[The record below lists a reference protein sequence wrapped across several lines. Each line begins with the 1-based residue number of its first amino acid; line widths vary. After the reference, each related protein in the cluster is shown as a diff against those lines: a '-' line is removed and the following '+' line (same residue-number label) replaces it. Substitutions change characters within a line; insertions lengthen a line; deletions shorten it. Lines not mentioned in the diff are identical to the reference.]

1 MVSLQD
7 RKCGHIKNIPVEEDP
22 GRAQLKYGD
31 LIQFD
36 PIESVVQLRDA
47 DKSSAA
53 HTLVNTYVI
62 SEEMAERL
70 TQLVIPQM
78 QFDQPVDNK
87 GLLVV
92 GNYGTGK
99 SHLMSVVS
107 SLAADAS
114 LLEGLNHAGVRD
126 TASQIAG
133 RFKVI
138 RTEIGATTMSLRD
151 ILVAEL
157 EEHLEKLGVEY
168 VFPEAGTITSHK
180 RAFEDMMAKFGEV
193 FPEHGLLLVVD
204 ELLDY
209 LRTRKDQELILDLN
223 FLREVGEVCKDL
235 RFRFMAGVQEAI
247 FDSPRFAFVADSIRR
262 VKDRFEQILIARND
276 VKFVVAERL
285 LKKTTEQQA
294 KIRDYLMPFAK
305 YYGGLNERMDEFV
318 RLFPVHPDYIDTFE
332 RVTVVEK
339 REVLKTL
346 SMGMKGI
353 LGKDVPQDEPG
364 LIAFDSYWGTLKQNA
379 SFRAIPEIRAVIDC
393 SQVLESR
400 IENAI
405 TRKQY
410 KPMALRLIH
419 ALSVHR
425 LTTGDIYAPMGAS
438 AEELRD
444 RLCLFDPLI
453 AELGSD
459 EPDKD
464 LQTHV
469 ETVLREIH
477 KTVSGQFISFNA
489 DNRQFYLDL
498 KKTDDFDAL
507 IDKRAESLGQ
517 AQLDRFYYEALK
529 RVMECQD
536 ATYVTGYKIWQHEL
550 VWQEHKAA
558 RSGYLFFGAPNE
570 RSTAVPQRDFY
581 LYFIQPNDPPRFKD
595 DKVNDEIFFRLKG
608 TDEEF
613 QTALKSYAAALD
625 LAATSSGHAKATYE
639 SKANGFLKKL
649 VQWLQKHMSDA
660 FEVTYQGRA
669 KSMTEWAKGKSIRDL
684 SGLSPHET
692 INFRDLV
699 NTIAGVCLAPNF
711 ENQAPDYPFFSVLI
725 TGNNRAQAAQDALRA
740 IAGQNRTKQATAVL
754 DALELL
760 NGDNFAGREIGR
772 PEGARRGAAMDGG
785 YQKIDPYKSKYTK
798 FILDTVKA
806 KGHGQVVNRS
816 EIIQDDHGLEY
827 MNPGGSRLEPE
838 WVSVLVAALVY
849 SGDIVLAIPG
859 KKFDA
864 TGLQQLAATGMDELV
879 RFKHLEQ
886 PKEWNL
892 PALKALFELLGMTPG
907 MAQLVT
913 QGKDEPVQ
921 NLQQAVGKIVKRIV
935 MTQQTLR
942 EGLSF
947 WGQNMVLGSGLGVQG
962 SENSEPGTQNSELEN
977 AKAFFESLQAYS
989 SPGKLKNFRYSAPEV
1004 LAHEKAVKALDELD
1018 ALREFI
1024 MDHSPTASW
1033 LATAEASASRGSEFR
1048 VTGSE
1053 SKPQGLDL
1061 WVDQVKAI
1069 RGDVL
1074 DSINSELKTQ
1084 NPQLARLSS
1093 EVGEK
1098 LKKLKRD
1105 YINQY
1110 ISLHARARL
1119 GVNDDKRKAG
1129 LLNDQR
1135 LQTLLKLAGIDLMP
1149 RQQLTDYQNRLAGLK
1164 SCFALTEQ
1172 NLETTPACPH
1182 CQFRPAAEIGVLGS
1196 GFGVSGSQQL
1206 DQMDEQLDK
1215 IIEQWTKTLLNNLD
1229 DPMTQANV
1237 NELLHEDDKQ
1247 IVKAF
1252 MDSKELPDPVDGNF
1266 VQTLK
1271 TILAGLQKVSVK
1283 KADLLKIV
1291 SDLGPS
1297 TPNEIKQAVSD
1308 YVDSLTK
1315 GKDQNKVRI
1324 VLE

>member
-1 MVSLQD
+1 M
-7 RKCGHIKNIPVEEDP
+7 
-22 GRAQLKYGD
+22 KYGE

-47 DKSSAA
+47 DKTSAA
-53 HTLVNTYVI
+53 HQLVNTYVI
-62 SEEMAERL
+62 SDEMAERMVR
-70 TQLVIPQM
+70 LVIPQL
-78 QFDQPVDNK
+78 QFEQPVDNK
-87 GLLVV
+87 GILVV

-107 SLAADAS
+107 SIAADAS
-114 LLEGLNHAGVRD
+114 LLDSLNHESVKAEAD
-126 TASQIAG
+126 KIAG
-133 RFKVI
+133 KFKVI

-157 EEHLEKLGVEY
+157 EEHLENMGVSY
-168 VFPEAGTITSHK
+168 VFPGSGTITSHK

-193 FPEHGLLLVVD
+193 FPEQGLLLVVD

-235 RFRFMAGVQEAI
+235 RFRFIAGVQEAI

-262 VKDRFEQILIARND
+262 VKDRFEQILIARSD

-285 LKKTTEQQA
+285 LKKTVEQQA
-294 KIRDYLMPFAK
+294 KIREYLMPFAK
-305 YYGGLNERMDEFV
+305 YYGGLNERLDEFV

-346 SMGMKGI
+346 SMGMKGV
-353 LGKDVPQDEPG
+353 LNKDVPENEPG
-364 LIAFDSYWGTLKQNA
+364 LIAFDSYWSTLKQNA

-405 TRKQY
+405 SRKQY

-425 LTTGDIYAPMGAS
+425 LTTGDIYAPLGAS

-507 IDKRAESLGQ
+507 IDKRAESLGDT
-517 AQLDRFYYEALK
+517 QLDRFYYEALK

-536 ATYVTGYKIWQHEL
+536 STYVTGYKIWQHEL
-550 VWQEHKAA
+550 VWQDHKAA

-570 RSTAVPQRDFY
+570 RSTAVPTRDFY
-581 LYFIQPNDPPRFKD
+581 IYFIQPNDPPRFKD
-595 DKVNDEIFFRLKG
+595 DKVSDEVFFRLKPLSDTG
-608 TDEEF
+608 EEF
-613 QTALKSYAAALD
+613 QTSLKNYAAALD

-639 SKANGFLKKL
+639 AKANGFLKKL
-649 VQWLQKHMSDA
+649 VQWLQKHMTDA
-660 FEVTYQGRA
+660 FEVTYQGRS
-669 KSMTEWAKGKSIRDL
+669 KPMNEWAKGKSIRDL

-711 ENQAPDYPFFSVLI
+711 ENQAPEYPFFSVLI
-725 TGNNRAQAAQDALRA
+725 TGSNRAQAAQDALRA
-740 IAGQNRTKQATAVL
+740 IGGQNRTKQATAVL

-760 NGDNFAGREIGR
+760 
-772 PEGARRGAAMDGG
+772 DGE
-785 YQKIDPYKSKYTK
+785 KIEPYKSKYTR
-798 FILDTVKA
+798 FILDVVKA
-806 KGHGQVVNRS
+806 KGHGQVVNRN

-838 WVSVLVAALVY
+838 WITVLISALVY
-849 SGDIVLAIPG
+849 SGDIVLSIPG

-864 TGLQQLAATGMDELV
+864 TGLQQLAATGMDELI

-886 PKEWNL
+886 PKEWNI
-892 PALKALFELLGMTPG
+892 PALKAMFELLGMTPG

-913 QGKDEPVQ
+913 QGNDEPIQ
-921 NLQQAVGKIVKRIV
+921 NLQQSVGKIVKRIV

-947 WGQNMVLGSGLGVQG
+947 WGLNLLGGTDLANQASGLDG
-962 SENSEPGTQNSELEN
+962 
-977 AKAFFESLQAYS
+977 AKTFFESLQAYT
-989 SPGKLKNFRYSAPEV
+989 SPGKLKNFRYSMDEV
-1004 LAHEKAVKALDELD
+1004 KAHEKAVKALDDLD
-1018 ALREFI
+1018 ALREFV

-1033 LATAEASASRGSEFR
+1033 LSTAEGVLPPEH
-1048 VTGSE
+1048 
-1053 SKPQGLDL
+1053 D
-1061 WVDQVKAI
+1061 WVDRMKTTRQ
-1069 RGDVL
+1069 DVL
-1074 DSINSELKTQ
+1074 KMLKQTDLTELANQSQ
-1084 NPQLARLSS
+1084 N
-1093 EVGEK
+1093 VGAK
-1098 LKKLKRD
+1098 LQQLKKD
-1105 YINQY
+1105 YIVVY
-1110 ISLHARARL
+1110 IGLHTKARL
-1119 GVNDDKRKAG
+1119 GINDDKRKAALMG
-1129 LLNDQR
+1129 DHR

-1172 NLETTPACPH
+1172 NLEATPACSH
-1182 CQFRPAAEIGVLGS
+1182 CGFRPSVETGTAP
-1196 GFGVSGSQQL
+1196 GSQMIE
-1206 DQMDEQLDK
+1206 QMDNDLDTMVSN
-1215 IIEQWTKTLLNNLD
+1215 WTSTLLGNLE
-1229 DPMTQANV
+1229 DPITQANMD
-1237 NELLHEDDKQ
+1237 LLKVDDREPLE
-1247 IVKAF
+1247 AF
-1252 MDSKELPDPVDGNF
+1252 IKSKELPVPLDTNF
-1266 VQTLK
+1266 VHALK
-1271 TILAGLQKVSVK
+1271 EVLSGLVKVSVK
-1283 KADLLKIV
+1283 SKELQKALQIE
-1291 SDLGPS
+1291 SGPS
-1297 TPNEIKQAVSD
+1297 TPAEIKKRFGD
-1308 YVDSLTK
+1308 YIDQLTK
-1315 GKDQNKVRI
+1315 GKDPAKVRI
-1324 VLE
+1324 VME

>member
-1 MVSLQD
+1 MTKSRD
-7 RKCGHIKNIPVEEDP
+7 KDFGRTTGAPVGRTP
-22 GRAQLKYGD
+22 GMGRLKYGD

-53 HTLVNTYVI
+53 RHLVNTYVI

-78 QFDQPVDNK
+78 QFDKPADNK
-87 GLLVV
+87 GLLIV

-107 SLAADAS
+107 SLAGDSS
-114 LLEGLNHAGVRD
+114 LLEELNHAGVRD
-126 TASQIAG
+126 AATKIAG
-133 RFKVI
+133 RFKVL
-138 RTEIGATTMSLRD
+138 RLEIGASEKTFRSIITDSLED
-151 ILVAEL
+151 WFSD
-157 EEHLEKLGVEY
+157 LGIDFS
-168 VFPEAGTITSHK
+168 FPAADKVINNK
-180 RAFEDMMAKFGEV
+180 RAFEDMMAKFGEI
-193 FPEHGLLLVVD
+193 FPEHGMLLVVD

-223 FLREVGEVCKDL
+223 FLREIGEVCKDL

-262 VKDRFEQILIARND
+262 VKDRFEQVLIARKD

-285 LKKTTEQQA
+285 LKKTAEQQA
-294 KIRDYLMPFAK
+294 RIRDYLMPFAK

-346 SMGMKGI
+346 SMGMRGI
-353 LGKDVPQDEPG
+353 LSKDVPRDEPG
-364 LIAFDSYWGTLKQNA
+364 LIAFDSYWNALKQNSA
-379 SFRAIPEIRAVIDC
+379 FRSIPDVRAVIDC

-507 IDKRAESLGQ
+507 IDKRAESLGPS
-517 AQLDRFYYEALK
+517 QLDRFYYEALK

-536 ATYVTGYKIWQHEL
+536 VTYVTGYKIWQHEL
-550 VWQEHKAA
+550 VWQAHKAA
-558 RSGYLFFGAPNE
+558 RTGYLFFGAPNE
-570 RSTAVPQRDFY
+570 RSTAVPPRDFY

-595 DKVNDEIFFRLKG
+595 DKMSDEVFFRLKG
-608 TDEEF
+608 TDDEF

-625 LAATSSGHAKATYE
+625 LAATSSGHAKATYDA
-639 SKANGFLKKL
+639 KANSFLKNL

-669 KSMTEWAKGKSIRDL
+669 KSITEWAKGKSIRDL
-684 SGLSPHET
+684 SGISPNET
-692 INFRDLV
+692 INFRDLI
-699 NTIAGVCLAPNF
+699 NTIAGICLSPHF
-711 ENQAPDYPFFSVLI
+711 ENQAPDYPFFSILI
-725 TGNNRAQAAQDALRA
+725 TGSNRAQAAQDALRA
-740 IAGQNRTKQATAVL
+740 IAVPNGNKQRNKQATAVL
-754 DALELL
+754 DALDLL
-760 NGDNFAGREIGR
+760 
-772 PEGARRGAAMDGG
+772 DGE
-785 YQKIDPYKSKYTK
+785 KIDPYKSKYASS
-798 FILDTVKA
+798 ILDAVKA
-806 KGHGQVVNRS
+806 KGHGQVVNRN
-816 EIIQDDHGLEY
+816 EIIQDNHGLEY

-838 WVSVLVAALVY
+838 WVIVLVAALVY
-849 SGDIVLAIPG
+849 SGDIVLSIPG

-864 TGLQQLAATGMDELV
+864 TGLQQLAATDMDELV

-886 PKEWNL
+886 PKEWNM
-892 PALKALFELLGMTPG
+892 PALKALFELLGMPPG
-907 MAQLVT
+907 NAQLVT
-913 QGKDEPVQ
+913 QGSDEPVQ
-921 NLQQAVGKIVKRIV
+921 QLQQNVAKIVKRIV

-947 WGQNMVLGSGLGVQG
+947 WGLDLLAGTELANQSVGL
-962 SENSEPGTQNSELEN
+962 EE
-977 AKAFFESLQAYS
+977 AKGFFESLQAYS
-989 SPGKLKNFRYSAPEV
+989 SPGKLKNFRYNAPEV
-1004 LAHEKAVKALDELD
+1004 SAHEKAVKALDELD

-1033 LATAEASASRGSEFR
+1033 LSTAEAVLPAEH
-1048 VTGSE
+1048 
-1053 SKPQGLDL
+1053 D
-1061 WVDQVKAI
+1061 WVDRMKTTRQ
-1069 RGDVL
+1069 DVL
-1074 DSINSELKTQ
+1074 DAIKQADRTELASQSKSIGTKLQ
-1084 NPQLARLSS
+1084 
-1093 EVGEK
+1093 K
-1098 LKKLKRD
+1098 LKKD
-1105 YINQY
+1105 YIVAY
-1110 ISLHARARL
+1110 IGLHTNARL

-1135 LQTLLKLAGIDLMP
+1135 MQTLLKLAGIDLMP
-1149 RQQLTDYQNRLAGLK
+1149 RQQLTDYQNRLFGLK
-1164 SCFALTEQ
+1164 SCFALTEK
-1172 NLETTPACPH
+1172 NLDASPICPH
-1182 CQFRPAAEIGVLGS
+1182 CGFRPSVETCAAA
-1196 GFGVSGSQQL
+1196 GSQMI
-1206 DQMDEQLDK
+1206 DQMDAKLDAMVAA
-1215 IIEQWTKTLLNNLD
+1215 WTSTILSNLE
-1229 DPMTQANV
+1229 DPITQANMD
-1237 NELLHEDDKQ
+1237 LLKIDDRKPLE
-1247 IVKAF
+1247 AF
-1252 MDSKELPDPVDGNF
+1252 IKSKELPVPLDSNF
-1266 VQTLK
+1266 VHALK
-1271 TILAGLQKVSVK
+1271 EVLSGLVKVTVNAQDLQNALQVTDGPATPAEMK
-1283 KADLLKIV
+1283 KRFEEYID
-1291 SDLGPS
+1291 
-1297 TPNEIKQAVSD
+1297 Q
-1308 YVDSLTK
+1308 LTK
-1315 GKDQNKVRI
+1315 GKDPAKVRI
-1324 VLE
+1324 VMEG

>member
-1 MVSLQD
+1 M
-7 RKCGHIKNIPVEEDP
+7 
-22 GRAQLKYGD
+22 KYGD

-62 SEEMAERL
+62 SEEMAEKL
-70 TQLVIPQM
+70 TGRIYKDGKLEKENVEAVIPQL

-114 LLEGLNHAGVRD
+114 LLEGLKNDGVRD
-126 TASQIAG
+126 AASQIAG

-262 VKDRFEQILIARND
+262 VKDRFEQILIARSD

-364 LIAFDSYWGTLKQNA
+364 LIAFDSYWDVLSTNAAYRTLPDIKQ
-379 SFRAIPEIRAVIDC
+379 VIDC
-393 SQVLESR
+393 SNTLQNLVIS
-400 IENAI
+400 NYPKA
-405 TRKQY
+405 KN
-410 KPMALRLIH
+410 KKFALRIVRG
-419 ALSVHR
+419 LSVHR
-425 LTTGDIYAPMGAS
+425 LTVGSLSSPNGLT
-438 AEELRD
+438 AEALRD
-444 RLCLFDPLI
+444 QLCLFDPLI
-453 AELGSD
+453 AELGGDDSA
-459 EPDKD
+459 ED
-464 LQTHV
+464 LRGEV
-469 ETVLREIH
+469 ETAIRLISQA
-477 KTVSGQFISFNA
+477 VSGQFISA
-489 DNRQFYLDL
+489 TEIDDRGRLSGQFYLDVS
-498 KKTDDFDAL
+498 KD
-507 IDKRAESLGQ
+507 IDYDEKVRTRADSLGQ

-595 DKVNDEIFFRLKG
+595 DKVNDEVFFRLKG

-639 SKANGFLKKL
+639 SKADGFLKKL

-669 KSMTEWAKGKSIRDL
+669 KSMAEWAKGKSIRDL

-760 NGDNFAGREIGR
+760 
-772 PEGARRGAAMDGG
+772 DGE
-785 YQKIDPYKSKYTK
+785 KIDPYKSKYTK

-827 MNPGGSRLEPE
+827 MNPGGGRLEPE
-838 WVSVLVAALVY
+838 WVAVILASLVY

-947 WGQNMVLGSGLGVQG
+947 WGLDLLAGTDLASQASGLD
-962 SENSEPGTQNSELEN
+962 E
-977 AKAFFESLQAYS
+977 AKGFFESLQAYS

-1024 MDHSPTASW
+1024 MDHSPTAAW
-1033 LATAEASASRGSEFR
+1033 LATAEASASRSSEFR

-1053 SKPQGLDL
+1053 SKPSGLDL
-1061 WVDQVKAI
+1061 WADQVKAI

-1074 DSINSELKTQ
+1074 DSVNSELKTQ

-1093 EVGEK
+1093 EVGEE

-1172 NLETTPACPH
+1172 NLDASPICPH

-1237 NELLHEDDKQ
+1237 KELLHEDDKQ
-1247 IVKAF
+1247 VIQSF
-1252 MDSKELPDPVDGNF
+1252 MNSKELPDPVDGNF

-1271 TILAGLQKVSVK
+1271 TILAGLQKVPVK

-1291 SDLGPS
+1291 TDLGPS

>member
-1 MVSLQD
+1 M
-7 RKCGHIKNIPVEEDP
+7 
-22 GRAQLKYGD
+22 GRLKYGD
-31 LIQFD
+31 LIQFE

-53 HTLVNTYVI
+53 HYLVNTYVI

-107 SLAADAS
+107 SLAAEAS
-114 LLEGLNHAGVRD
+114 LLDGLNHSGVRD
-126 TASQIAG
+126 AAGQIAG

-157 EEHLEKLGVEY
+157 EENLEKLGVEY
-168 VFPEAGTITSHK
+168 VFPDAGTITGHK
-180 RAFEDMMAKFGEV
+180 KALENMEAKFLQKY
-193 FPEHGLLLVVD
+193 PDHGLLLVVD

-209 LRTRKDQELILDLN
+209 LRTRKDQELMLDLN
-223 FLREVGEVCKDL
+223 FLRELGEYCKAS

-262 VKDRFEQILIARND
+262 VKDRFEQILIARSD

-285 LKKTTEQQA
+285 LKKTVEQQA

-305 YYGGLNERMDEFV
+305 YYGSLNERMDEFV

-364 LIAFDSYWGTLKQNA
+364 LIAFDSYWNTLKQNA

-550 VWQEHKAA
+550 IWQEHKAA

-595 DKVNDEIFFRLKG
+595 DKVNDEVFFRLKG
-608 TDEEF
+608 ADEEF

-649 VQWLQKHMSDA
+649 VLWLQKHMSDA

-669 KSMTEWAKGKSIRDL
+669 KSMTEWAKGKSIRDR

-725 TGNNRAQAAQDALRA
+725 TGNNRSQAAQDALRS

-760 NGDNFAGREIGR
+760 DGDYFAGSEIGR
-772 PEGARRGAAMDGG
+772 PEGARRIAALDGG

-827 MNPGGSRLEPE
+827 MNPGGGRLEPE
-838 WVSVLVAALVY
+838 WVAVILASLVY

-892 PALKALFELLGMTPG
+892 PALKELFELLGMTPG

-921 NLQQAVGKIVKRIV
+921 NLQQAVGKVVKRIV

-947 WGQNMVLGSGLGVQG
+947 WGLDLLAGTDLASQASGLD
-962 SENSEPGTQNSELEN
+962 E
-977 AKAFFESLQAYS
+977 AKTLFESLQAYS
-989 SPGKLKNFRYSAPEV
+989 SPGRLKNFRYSAPEV
-1004 LAHEKAVKALDELD
+1004 MAFEPAVKALDELD

-1033 LATAEASASRGSEFR
+1033 LSTAEAVLPAEH
-1048 VTGSE
+1048 
-1053 SKPQGLDL
+1053 D
-1061 WVDQVKAI
+1061 WVGRMKTTRQ
-1069 RGDVL
+1069 DVL
-1074 DSINSELKTQ
+1074 DALKQADLTELATQ
-1084 NPQLARLSS
+1084 SQGIGAKIQ
-1093 EVGEK
+1093 K
-1098 LKKLKRD
+1098 LKKD
-1105 YINQY
+1105 YSVAY
-1110 ISLHARARL
+1110 IGLHTKARL

-1129 LLNDQR
+1129 LLNDPR

-1149 RQQLTDYQNRLAGLK
+1149 RRQLTDYQNRLAGLK
-1164 SCFALTEQ
+1164 SCFGLTEQ
-1172 NLETTPACPH
+1172 NLASTPICPH
-1182 CQFRPAAEIGVLGS
+1182 CGFRPSVETGAAA
-1196 GFGVSGSQQL
+1196 GSQMI
-1206 DQMDEQLDK
+1206 DQMDAQLDAMVAA
-1215 IIEQWTKTLLNNLD
+1215 WTSTILSNLE
-1229 DPMTQANV
+1229 DPIAQANMD
-1237 NELLHEDDKQ
+1237 LLKIDDREPLE
-1247 IVKAF
+1247 AF
-1252 MDSKELPDPVDGNF
+1252 IKSRELPVPLDGNF
-1266 VQTLK
+1266 VHSLK
-1271 TILAGLQKVSVK
+1271 EVLSGLVKVTVK
-1283 KADLLKIV
+1283 AQELQNALQVTD
-1291 SDLGPS
+1291 GPA
-1297 TPNEIKQAVSD
+1297 TPAEMKKRFED
-1308 YVDSLTK
+1308 YIDQLTR
-1315 GKDQNKVRI
+1315 GKDPAKVRI

>member
-1 MVSLQD
+1 M
-7 RKCGHIKNIPVEEDP
+7 
-22 GRAQLKYGD
+22 KYGD

-126 TASQIAG
+126 AAPQIAG
-133 RFKVI
+133 RFKVL
-138 RTEIGATTMSLRD
+138 RAVIGASEMSLRD
-151 ILVAEL
+151 LLIQEL
-157 EEHLEKLGVEY
+157 EEFLASINVSY
-168 VFPEAGTITSHK
+168 VFPKADRISNHM
-180 RAFEDMMAKFGEV
+180 RAFEDMMKAFHEV
-193 FPEHGLLLVVD
+193 YPDHGLLFVVD

-209 LRTRKDQELILDLN
+209 LRARTEKGEAIILDLN
-223 FLREVGEVCKDL
+223 FLREVGEICKDL

-247 FDSPRFAFVADSIRR
+247 FDSHRFQHVADSILR
-262 VKDRFEQILIARND
+262 VKDRFEQILIARSD

-285 LKKTTEQQA
+285 LKKTAEQQA

-305 YYGGLNERMDEFV
+305 YYGGLNERIDEFV

-353 LGKDVPQDEPG
+353 LSKDVPQEEPG
-364 LIAFDSYWGTLKQNA
+364 LIAFDSYWNTLKQNA
-379 SFRAIPEIRAVIDC
+379 AFRAIPEIRAVIDC

-469 ETVLREIH
+469 ETVLREVH
-477 KTVSGQFISFNA
+477 KTVSGQFVSFNS
-489 DNRQFYLDL
+489 DNRQYYLDL

-507 IDKRAESLGQ
+507 IDKRAESLGS

-529 RVMECQD
+529 RAMECQD
-536 ATYVTGYKIWQHEL
+536 STYVTGYKIWQHEL
-550 VWQEHKAA
+550 VWQERKAA
-558 RSGYLFFGAPNE
+558 RTGYLFFGAPNE

-595 DKVNDEIFFRLKG
+595 DKVSDEVFFRLKG
-608 TDEEF
+608 IDEEF
-613 QTALKSYAAALD
+613 QNALKNYAAALD

-649 VQWLQKHMSDA
+649 VQWLQKNMVDA
-660 FEVTYQGRA
+660 FEVTYQGRT
-669 KSMTEWAKGKSIRDL
+669 KSMNAWAKEKGSNIRTL
-684 SGLSPHET
+684 SGISPHET

-725 TGNNRAQAAQDALRA
+725 TGYNRAQAAQDALRA

-760 NGDNFAGREIGR
+760 
-772 PEGARRGAAMDGG
+772 DGE
-785 YQKIDPYKSKYTK
+785 KIDPYKSKYTK
-798 FILDTVKA
+798 FILDAVKA

-849 SGDIVLAIPG
+849 SGDIVLSILG

-864 TGLQQLAATGMDELV
+864 TGLQQLAATSMDELV

-947 WGQNMVLGSGLGVQG
+947 WSLDLLAGTDLSSQASGLD
-962 SENSEPGTQNSELEN
+962 E
-977 AKAFFESLQAYS
+977 AKGFFESLQAYS

-1024 MDHSPTASW
+1024 MDHSPTAAW
-1033 LATAEASASRGSEFR
+1033 LSTAEAVLPAEH
-1048 VTGSE
+1048 
-1053 SKPQGLDL
+1053 D
-1061 WVDQVKAI
+1061 WVDRMKTTRQ
-1069 RGDVL
+1069 DVL
-1074 DSINSELKTQ
+1074 DALKQTDLTELASQSQSIGAKLQ
-1084 NPQLARLSS
+1084 
-1093 EVGEK
+1093 K
-1098 LKKLKRD
+1098 LKKD
-1105 YINQY
+1105 YTVAY
-1110 ISLHARARL
+1110 IGLHTKARL

-1172 NLETTPACPH
+1172 NLDASPICPH
-1182 CQFRPAAEIGVLGS
+1182 CQFRPAAEIGVTGS
-1196 GFGVSGSQQL
+1196 GLLVSGSQQL
-1206 DQMDEQLDK
+1206 DQMDEQLDR

-1237 NELLHEDDKQ
+1237 KELLHEDDKQ
-1247 IVKAF
+1247 VIQSFV
-1252 MDSKELPDPVDGNF
+1252 DSKELPDPVDGNF

-1271 TILAGLQKVSVK
+1271 TILAGLQKVPVK
-1283 KADLLKIV
+1283 KADLLKII

>member
-1 MVSLQD
+1 M
-7 RKCGHIKNIPVEEDP
+7 
-22 GRAQLKYGD
+22 KYGE

-47 DKSSAA
+47 DKTSAA
-53 HTLVNTYVI
+53 HQLVNTYVV
-62 SEEMAERL
+62 SDEMAERMVR
-70 TQLVIPQM
+70 LVIPQL
-78 QFDQPVDNK
+78 QFEQPLDNK
-87 GLLVV
+87 GILVV

-107 SLAADAS
+107 SIAADAT
-114 LLEGLNHAGVRD
+114 LLDSLNHESVKAEAD
-126 TASQIAG
+126 KIAG
-133 RFKVI
+133 KFKVI

-157 EEHLEKLGVEY
+157 EEHLENMGVSY
-168 VFPEAGTITSHK
+168 VFPDSGTITSHK

-193 FPEHGLLLVVD
+193 FPEQGLLLVVD

-262 VKDRFEQILIARND
+262 VKDRFEQILIARSD
-276 VKFVVAERL
+276 VKFVVSERL

-294 KIRDYLMPFAK
+294 KIRDYLTPFAK

-346 SMGMKGI
+346 SMGMKGV
-353 LGKDVPQDEPG
+353 LNKDVPDNEPG
-364 LIAFDSYWGTLKQNA
+364 LIAFDSYWNTLKQNA

-507 IDKRAESLGQ
+507 IDKRAESLGD

-536 ATYVTGYKIWQHEL
+536 STYVTGYKIWQHEL
-550 VWQEHKAA
+550 VWQDHKAA
-558 RSGYLFFGAPNE
+558 RTGYLFFGAPNE
-570 RSTAVPQRDFY
+570 RSTAVPTRDFY
-581 LYFIQPNDPPRFKD
+581 IYFIQPNDPPRFKD
-595 DKVNDEIFFRLKG
+595 DKVSDEVFFRLKPSKDTG
-608 TDEEF
+608 EEF
-613 QTALKSYAAALD
+613 QTSLKNYAAALD
-625 LAATSSGHAKATYE
+625 LAGTSSGHAKATYE
-639 SKANGFLKKL
+639 AKANGFLKKL
-649 VQWLQKHMSDA
+649 VQWLQKHMTDA

-692 INFRDLV
+692 INFRDMV

-725 TGNNRAQAAQDALRA
+725 TGSNRAQAAQDALRA
-740 IAGQNRTKQATAVL
+740 IGGQNRTKQATAVL

-760 NGDNFAGREIGR
+760 
-772 PEGARRGAAMDGG
+772 DGE
-785 YQKIDPYKSKYTK
+785 KIEAYKSKYTR
-798 FILDTVKA
+798 FILDVVKA
-806 KGHGQVVNRS
+806 KGHGQVVNRN

-838 WVSVLVAALVY
+838 WITVLIAALVY
-849 SGDIVLAIPG
+849 SGDIVLSIPG

-864 TGLQQLAATGMDELV
+864 TGLQQLAATGMDELI

-886 PKEWNL
+886 PKEWNI
-892 PALKALFELLGMTPG
+892 PALKAMFELLGMTPG

-913 QGKDEPVQ
+913 QGKDEPIQ
-921 NLQQAVGKIVKRIV
+921 DLQQAVGKLVKRIV

-947 WGQNMVLGSGLGVQG
+947 WGLDLLSGTDLANQASGLDA
-962 SENSEPGTQNSELEN
+962 
-977 AKAFFESLQAYS
+977 AKTFLESLQAYT
-989 SPGKLKNFRYSAPEV
+989 SPGKLKNFRYSMDEV
-1004 LAHEKAVKALDELD
+1004 KVHEKAVKVLDDLD
-1018 ALREFI
+1018 ALREFV

-1033 LATAEASASRGSEFR
+1033 LSTAEGVLPPEH
-1048 VTGSE
+1048 
-1053 SKPQGLDL
+1053 D
-1061 WVDQVKAI
+1061 WVDRMKTTRQ
-1069 RGDVL
+1069 DVL
-1074 DSINSELKTQ
+1074 EMLKQTDLTELANQSQSIGTKLQ
-1084 NPQLARLSS
+1084 Q
-1093 EVGEK
+1093 
-1098 LKKLKRD
+1098 LKKD
-1105 YINQY
+1105 YIVVY
-1110 ISLHARARL
+1110 IGLHTKARL
-1119 GVNDDKRKAG
+1119 GVNDDKRKAALMG
-1129 LLNDQR
+1129 DHR

-1182 CQFRPAAEIGVLGS
+1182 CGFRPSVETGTAQGAQMI
-1196 GFGVSGSQQL
+1196 
-1206 DQMDEQLDK
+1206 DQMDNDLDAMVSN
-1215 IIEQWTKTLLNNLD
+1215 WTSTLLGNLEDPITQTNMDLLKVD
-1229 DPMTQANV
+1229 DREPL
-1237 NELLHEDDKQ
+1237 E
-1247 IVKAF
+1247 AF
-1252 MDSKELPDPVDGNF
+1252 IKSKELPVPLDTNF
-1266 VQTLK
+1266 VHALK
-1271 TILAGLQKVSVK
+1271 EVLSGLVKVSVK
-1283 KADLLKIV
+1283 AQELQKALQIE
-1291 SDLGPS
+1291 SGPA
-1297 TPNEIKQAVSD
+1297 TPAEIKKRFDDFIDQ
-1308 YVDSLTK
+1308 LTK
-1315 GKDQNKVRI
+1315 GKDPAKVRI
-1324 VLE
+1324 VME

>member
-1 MVSLQD
+1 M
-7 RKCGHIKNIPVEEDP
+7 
-22 GRAQLKYGD
+22 KYGD

-114 LLEGLNHAGVRD
+114 LLEGLKNDGVRD
-126 TASQIAG
+126 AAAQIAG

-262 VKDRFEQILIARND
+262 VKDRFEQILIARSD

-364 LIAFDSYWGTLKQNA
+364 LIAFDNYWNTLKQNA

-477 KTVSGQFISFNA
+477 KTVSGQFISVNA

-595 DKVNDEIFFRLKG
+595 DKVNDEVFFRLKG

-660 FEVTYQGRA
+660 FEVTYQGRP

-760 NGDNFAGREIGR
+760 
-772 PEGARRGAAMDGG
+772 DGE
-785 YQKIDPYKSKYTK
+785 KIDPYKSKYTK

-806 KGHGQVVNRS
+806 KGHGQVVNRN

-827 MNPGGSRLEPE
+827 MNPGGGRLEPE
-838 WVSVLVAALVY
+838 WVAVILASLVY

-947 WGQNMVLGSGLGVQG
+947 WGLDLLAGTDLASQASGLD
-962 SENSEPGTQNSELEN
+962 E
-977 AKAFFESLQAYS
+977 AKGFFESLQAYS

-1033 LATAEASASRGSEFR
+1033 LSTAEAVLPAEH
-1048 VTGSE
+1048 
-1053 SKPQGLDL
+1053 D
-1061 WVDQVKAI
+1061 WVDRMKTTRQ
-1069 RGDVL
+1069 DVL
-1074 DSINSELKTQ
+1074 DALKQADLTELASQSQGIGAKLQ
-1084 NPQLARLSS
+1084 
-1093 EVGEK
+1093 K
-1098 LKKLKRD
+1098 LKKD
-1105 YINQY
+1105 YTVAY
-1110 ISLHARARL
+1110 IGLHTKARL

-1149 RQQLTDYQNRLAGLK
+1149 RQQLTETQNRLAGLK

-1172 NLETTPACPH
+1172 NLDASPICPH
-1182 CQFRPAAEIGVLGS
+1182 CGFRPSVETGAAA
-1196 GFGVSGSQQL
+1196 GSQMI
-1206 DQMDEQLDK
+1206 DQMDAQLDAMVTA
-1215 IIEQWTKTLLNNLD
+1215 WTSTILSNLE
-1229 DPMTQANV
+1229 DPITQANMD
-1237 NELLHEDDKQ
+1237 LLKIDDREPLE
-1247 IVKAF
+1247 AF
-1252 MDSKELPDPVDGNF
+1252 IKSKELPVPLDSNF
-1266 VQTLK
+1266 VHALK
-1271 TILAGLQKVSVK
+1271 EVLSGLVKVTVK
-1283 KADLLKIV
+1283 AQELQQALQVTD
-1291 SDLGPS
+1291 GPA
-1297 TPNEIKQAVSD
+1297 TPAEMKKRFEEYIDQ
-1308 YVDSLTK
+1308 LTK
-1315 GKDQNKVRI
+1315 GKDPAKVRI
-1324 VLE
+1324 VME

>member
-1 MVSLQD
+1 M
-7 RKCGHIKNIPVEEDP
+7 
-22 GRAQLKYGD
+22 KYGD

-99 SHLMSVVS
+99 SHLMSVIS

-126 TASQIAG
+126 AALQIAG
-133 RFKVI
+133 QFKVI

-157 EEHLEKLGVEY
+157 EENLEKLGVDF

-180 RAFEDMMAKFGEV
+180 RAFEDMMEKFGQEY
-193 FPEHGLLLVVD
+193 PEHGLLLVVD

-223 FLREVGEVCKDL
+223 FLREVGEICKDL
-235 RFRFMAGVQEAI
+235 RFRFMAGLQEAI

-294 KIRDYLMPFAK
+294 RIRDYLTPFAK

-346 SMGMKGI
+346 SMGMKSI
-353 LGKDVPQDEPG
+353 LGKEVPQDEPG
-364 LIAFDSYWGTLKQNA
+364 MIAFDSYWNTLKQNA
-379 SFRAIPEIRAVIDC
+379 SFRAIPEIRAVVDC

-444 RLCLFDPLI
+444 RLCLFEPLI
-453 AELGSD
+453 ADMGSD

-498 KKTDDFDAL
+498 KKIDDFDAL
-507 IDKRAESLGQ
+507 IDRKAETFSES
-517 AQLDRFYYEALK
+517 QLDRFYFEALK
-529 RVMECQD
+529 RVMERTD
-536 ATYVTGYKIWQHEL
+536 VSTYRTGYNIWEYEID
-550 VWQEHKAA
+550 WQERKAA
-558 RSGYLFFGAPNE
+558 RIGYLFFGSPDE
-570 RSTAVPQRDFY
+570 RATTVPQRDFY
-581 LYFIQPNDPPRFKD
+581 LYFIQVCEPSSKISRYINEKNRDEVFYNLKNTD
-595 DKVNDEIFFRLKG
+595 DDFF
-608 TDEEF
+608 
-613 QTALKSYAAALD
+613 TALRSYAAAFD
-625 LAATSSGHAKATYE
+625 LSGTSSGHAKATYE

-649 VQWLQKHMSDA
+649 VQWLQKHMTEA
-660 FEVTYQGRA
+660 FEITYQGRT
-669 KSMTEWAKGKSIRDL
+669 KSMAEWAKGKSIRDL

-699 NTIAGVCLAPNF
+699 NAIAGVCLAPNF

-725 TGNNRAQAAQDALRA
+725 TSNNRAQAAQDALRA

-760 NGDNFAGREIGR
+760 
-772 PEGARRGAAMDGG
+772 DGE
-785 YQKIDPYKSKYTK
+785 KIDPYKSKHTK
-798 FILDTVKA
+798 LILDAIKA

-816 EIIQDDHGLEY
+816 ELIQDDHGLEY

-838 WVSVLVAALVY
+838 WVSVLIAALVY

-892 PALKALFELLGMTPG
+892 PALKALFELVSIPSG

-913 QGKDEPVQ
+913 QGKEEPVQ
-921 NLQQAVGKIVKRIV
+921 TLQQTVAKIVKRIV

-942 EGLSF
+942 NGLSF
-947 WGQNMVLGSGLGVQG
+947 WGLDLLAATDSA
-962 SENSEPGTQNSELEN
+962 TQANTLDE
-977 AKAFFESLQAYS
+977 AKGFFESLQAYS
-989 SPGKLKNFRYSAPEV
+989 SPGKLKNFRYSATEV
-1004 LAHEKAVKALDELD
+1004 LVHEKVMTDLDELD
-1018 ALREFI
+1018 ALRDFI
-1024 MDHSPTASW
+1024 ADHGPTASW
-1033 LATAEASASRGSEFR
+1033 LSTAEAVLPA
-1048 VTGSE
+1048 
-1053 SKPQGLDL
+1053 DND
-1061 WVDQVKAI
+1061 WVDRMKTTRQ
-1069 RGDVL
+1069 DVL
-1074 DSINSELKTQ
+1074 VALKQADLTEL
-1084 NPQLARLSS
+1084 ASLSQS
-1093 EVGEK
+1093 LGAKLQK
-1098 LKKLKRD
+1098 LKKD
-1105 YINQY
+1105 YTVAY
-1110 ISLHARARL
+1110 IGLHTKARL

-1172 NLETTPACPH
+1172 NLDASPICPH
-1182 CQFRPAAEIGVLGS
+1182 CGFRPSVETGAAA
-1196 GFGVSGSQQL
+1196 GSQMI
-1206 DQMDEQLDK
+1206 DQMDAQLDA
-1215 IIEQWTKTLLNNLD
+1215 IVAAWTSTILSNLEDPITQTNMDLLKTDDREPLEALL
-1229 DPMTQANV
+1229 
-1237 NELLHEDDKQ
+1237 E
-1247 IVKAF
+1247 
-1252 MDSKELPDPVDGNF
+1252 SKELPVPLDSNF
-1266 VQTLK
+1266 VHALREV
-1271 TILAGLQKVSVK
+1271 LSGLVKVTM
-1283 KADLLKIV
+1283 KAQDLQQALQIEG
-1291 SDLGPS
+1291 GPA
-1297 TPNEIKQAVSD
+1297 TPAEIKKRFELYIDQ
-1308 YVDSLTK
+1308 LTK
-1315 GKDQNKVRI
+1315 GSDPSKIRI